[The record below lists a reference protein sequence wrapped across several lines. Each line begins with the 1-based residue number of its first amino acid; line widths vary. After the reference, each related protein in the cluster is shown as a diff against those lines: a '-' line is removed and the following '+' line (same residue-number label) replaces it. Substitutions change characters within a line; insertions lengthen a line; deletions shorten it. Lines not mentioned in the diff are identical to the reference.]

1 MKTTNLVFNRIFTL
15 LLLITVVACSKDD
28 PGTTMPPG
36 PNSELETTQSNVD
49 TNEYEIDEGQLGLSI
64 SARSLKRK
72 GYTPTKAIITLSE
85 GAKAGDYDV
94 NIGQDT
100 YLASFSFE
108 NKDLSETERNE
119 LEDGVAM
126 SITVENA
133 LGEVLA
139 VFTSTKKSFTSSPSE
154 TEVDD
159 PTKIDINPI
168 VLNPEVDYYLQIL
181 DASITSVFGAPSAT
195 LRTSTTDLDTEVR
208 VRRASDLDYINDTQQ
223 TIPFTKFRFETVDAE
238 NNIFNIFNPNGS
250 KKHYLYMDANNRL
263 NVQSEANYTTNG
275 GNTPDAASRTNYQ
288 FKIQKIDTGKFFII
302 PQTTNIP
309 LIASAS
315 LESITSQTVETPSH
329 FRILNFEIDWNF
341 ESRNTSF
348 LAPILPPSKTIAAYN
363 TALKNCSSGP
373 LTDEVGVV
381 KTLTRTDTY
390 SWSESIQVA
399 TSVEAS
405 LSTTISS
412 TVETSVNTQFF
423 GASNSTT
430 ASVTAGLSVG
440 HTTTETR
447 TETAETS
454 TSETL
459 ELSSKRTITVPA
471 GRGTT
476 AADIYQEYE
485 NIRVPYVQEYRIR
498 GDYQNGTALSGLE
511 IMSQFNF
518 NGFSGVINEI
528 GSDFIDITLRG
539 TTVISHLISKEIVT
553 RDIPDAC
560 TN

>member
-1 MKTTNLVFNRIFTL
+1 MKTNFKILNRVLIL
-15 LLLITVVACSKDD
+15 MLLITAMACSKDD
-28 PGTTMPPG
+28 SDTTN
-36 PNSELETTQSNVD
+36 PNSGLEETQSNVN

-64 SARSLKRK
+64 SARSLKRR
-72 GYTPTKAIITLSE
+72 GYNPTKAIITISE
-85 GAKAGDYDV
+85 GTKAGDYEV

-100 YLASFSFE
+100 FLASFSFE
-108 NKDLSETERNE
+108 NKTLSDAEKEE

-126 SITVENA
+126 SITIENE

-139 VFTSTKKSFTSSPSE
+139 VFTSTKKSLTSSPTE

-181 DASITSVFGAPSAT
+181 NDNITSVLGAPSAT
-195 LRTSTTDLDTEVR
+195 LRTSTTNFDTQVKVR
-208 VRRASDLDYINDTQQ
+208 QSSDLDYLNDTEQ
-223 TIPFTKFRFETVDAE
+223 TIPFTKFRFETIDAE
-238 NNIFNIFNPNGS
+238 NNIFNIYNPNGG
-250 KKHYLYMDANNRL
+250 KKHYLYMDSNNRL
-263 NVQSEANYTTNG
+263 NVQSEANYNNNN
-275 GNTPDAASRTNYQ
+275 GNTLDAASRTNYQ
-288 FKIQKIDTGKFFII
+288 FKIQKVDIGKFFIM

-309 LIASAS
+309 LIASES

-341 ESRNTSF
+341 ESRKTSF

-363 TALKNCSSGP
+363 TALKNCGSGP
-373 LTDEVGVV
+373 LMDEVGVA
-381 KTLTRTDTY
+381 KTLTRTDSYT
-390 SWSESIQVA
+390 WSESIQVA

-440 HTTTETR
+440 HSTTETR
-447 TETAETS
+447 TETTETS
-454 TSETL
+454 TSETI
-459 ELSSKRTITVPA
+459 ELASKRTITVPA

-476 AADIYQEYE
+476 AADIYQEYQ
-485 NIRVPYVQEYRIR
+485 NIRVPYVQEYTIR
-498 GDYQNGTALSGLE
+498 GNYQNGNSLTGLE

-518 NGFSGVINEI
+518 NGFSGVVNEI

-539 TTVISHLISKEIVT
+539 TTVISHLISREIVT
-553 RDIPDAC
+553 RDIPNAC
-560 TN
+560 SN